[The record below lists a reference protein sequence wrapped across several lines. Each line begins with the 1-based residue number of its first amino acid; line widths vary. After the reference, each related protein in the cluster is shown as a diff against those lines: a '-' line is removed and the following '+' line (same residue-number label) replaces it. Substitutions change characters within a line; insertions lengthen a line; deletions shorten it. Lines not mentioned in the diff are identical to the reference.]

1 LTQMATWLSP
11 ALTPPPAEEPHT
23 LQEPHTQ
30 QVLRMQGWVKA
41 GGLAL
46 CSARAI
52 WVWYVFGK
60 VKEYVPQD

>member
-1 LTQMATWLSP
+1 LSP

-23 LQEPHTQ
+23 Q
-30 QVLRMQGWVKA
+30 QVLRMQGWAKA

-60 VKEYVPQD
+60 VLEYVPQD